1 MFTGIIEEIGVM
13 RRVHK
18 QGQAMVLTIGAKKVL
33 GDVQLGD
40 SIAVNGVCL
49 TVIAYDT
56 DSFSVDVMPETYR
69 KTNLRS
75 LQSGS
80 KVNLERAMAVNS
92 RFGGH
97 IVQGHVD
104 ATAVILSRTPEE
116 NAVVFHIEP
125 EQKHIMKYIISSGS
139 ITIDGI
145 SLTVV
150 QATDTSLSV
159 SIIPHTL
166 AQTVLQDKKPGDTVN
181 MECDVLAKYMER
193 LLSFGQSGTGSG
205 IGESGGA
212 VRGSGRKGVL
222 TESFLADHGFM

>member
-1 MFTGIIEEIGVM
+1 MFTGIIEEIGEL
-13 RRVHK
+13 RRIYR
-18 QGQAMVLTIGAKKVL
+18 QGQAMVLTIGAKL
-33 GDVQLGD
+33 ILSDVKPGD
-40 SIAVNGVCL
+40 SISVNGVCL

-69 KTNLRS
+69 KSNLRM

-80 KVNLERAMAVNS
+80 RVNLERAMAVNG

-104 ATAVILSRTPEE
+104 TPAVILSRTPEE
-116 NAVVFHIEP
+116 NAVVFRFEP
-125 EQKHIMKYIISSGS
+125 VKKDIFKYIIPSGS

-150 QATDTSLSV
+150 EVMDHSVSV

-181 MECDVLAKYMER
+181 IECDVLSKYMER
-193 LLSFGQSGTGSG
+193 LLSFPSVGTD
-205 IGESGGA
+205 
-212 VRGSGRKGVL
+212 RGSGTVNSKRQSSMTVDY
-222 TESFLADHGFM
+222 LAEHGFI